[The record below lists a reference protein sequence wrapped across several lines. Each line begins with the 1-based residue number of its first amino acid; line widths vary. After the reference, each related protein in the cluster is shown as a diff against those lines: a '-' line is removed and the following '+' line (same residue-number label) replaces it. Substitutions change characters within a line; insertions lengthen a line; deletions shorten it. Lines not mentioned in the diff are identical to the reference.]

1 MVWIARYH
9 LQKQGMKTTKPPL
22 TPMEIA
28 QVALSFIRRQ
38 KKRFNLPEDY
48 REWLLER
55 ESDLERQ
62 ITTKQFTP
70 LKANP

>member
-1 MVWIARYH
+1 
-9 LQKQGMKTTKPPL
+9 
-22 TPMEIA
+22 MEIA